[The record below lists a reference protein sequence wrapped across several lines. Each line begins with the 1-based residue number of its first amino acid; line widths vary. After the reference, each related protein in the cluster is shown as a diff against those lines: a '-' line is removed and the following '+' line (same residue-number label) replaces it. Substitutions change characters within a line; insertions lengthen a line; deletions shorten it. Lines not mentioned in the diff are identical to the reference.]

1 MGPFHHF
8 SSLILISLG
17 PYVNYGYFSE
27 WVHVRFTDL
36 IQQFATDSNECY
48 NKLGDM
54 GSQDMAHSCGEALGL
69 EQEVIKRS
77 EYMGHCYQMTRS
89 TRVGAGENIMLEH
102 TEHGSCMWRSTA
114 VKAGDAK

>member
-8 SSLILISLG
+8 GSLILISLG

-48 NKLGDM
+48 DKLGDM
-54 GSQDMAHSCGEALGL
+54 GSVLSARTQAGSPGHYSITLQTTPVHSE
-69 EQEVIKRS
+69 
-77 EYMGHCYQMTRS
+77 HP
-89 TRVGAGENIMLEH
+89 AGERVQRAM
-102 TEHGSCMWRSTA
+102 RA
-114 VKAGDAK
+114 VLNRINTMTITVASLSPR

>member
-8 SSLILISLG
+8 GSLILISLG

-48 NKLGDM
+48 DKLVRHYVHFGGATNHRTFFPEPPAKGVIHINTKAIGKM
-54 GSQDMAHSCGEALGL
+54 GVRFL
-69 EQEVIKRS
+69 
-77 EYMGHCYQMTRS
+77 
-89 TRVGAGENIMLEH
+89 
-102 TEHGSCMWRSTA
+102 
-114 VKAGDAK
+114 